1 MSEKALEKG
10 FSFSG
15 ILANPQ
21 YIHMFVEV
29 IVIAGVVI
37 YFSKT
42 VKTLNNKVDI
52 LAHKIEEQQAI
63 ISNHEDVIKKL
74 VESVQNLN
82 SQILLLKQAN
92 MVRDFEKDSVKDSVK
107 DSKKFFTNPTRKP
120 NVESKNPKLST
131 KSSQMKNPSQSVKK
145 TSIKKNVKNIDEI
158 AESFASALP
167 TMFAY
172 QFDTGMKKSK
182 VMDAEEIEEEFD
194 SELKEEELEKN
205 NEESEKEEIEE
216 EIEEEIDFDKE
227 LEAELEEFK

>member
-29 IVIAGVVI
+29 IVISGVVI

-42 VKTLNNKVDI
+42 IKTLNNKVDI

-82 SQILLLKQAN
+82 SQIVLLKQAN
-92 MVRDFEKDSVKDSVK
+92 MIRDFENDCKKDDSVRYSTTK
-107 DSKKFFTNPTRKP
+107 KP
-120 NVESKNPKLST
+120 NVEKKTKIPQTKTPLQST
-131 KSSQMKNPSQSVKK
+131 KKS
-145 TSIKKNVKNIDEI
+145 SIKKNVKNIDEI

-167 TMFAY
+167 TMFAC
-172 QFDTGMKKSK
+172 QFDTGIKKTK
-182 VMDAEEIEEEFD
+182 IMDAEEINEENEKEIASEEE
-194 SELKEEELEKN
+194 S
-205 NEESEKEEIEE
+205 
-216 EIEEEIDFDKE
+216 EEEIDFDKE
-227 LEAELEEFK
+227 LEEELEEFK